1 MWVVRIPLF
10 AATASRSIASK
21 RAIEWML
28 FVVWR
33 YVVGAQRMR
42 RLPTERRPSGAFEFE
57 DEQEE
62 KGVLLIPDSETKKVS
77 REKPLC
83 P

>member
-1 MWVVRIPLF
+1 MVRIPLF

-21 RAIEWML
+21 RAIEGML